1 MNLGPTFDR
10 SCWLDV
16 KETLGLDFP
25 NVSIY
30 HHVHFFLSDL
40 QRNRR
45 FIRRFYWILLNV
57 GGSYEQKQSPGDV
70 LQKRCS

>member
-45 FIRRFYWILLNV
+45 FIILLDTPKC
-57 GGSYEQKQSPGDV
+57 GGF
-70 LQKRCS
+70 L